1 MNNYLPVLKRSL
13 RTLLAVLSVGFLAS
27 CSWFNKGKDVPV
39 YYGSVD
45 IAPLEIP
52 EGLDQPQFVN
62 PLIVEPRDPNMPA
75 PDQIE
80 LQPPRVA
87 STAGQSDV
95 NAWLSWSAEG
105 VYLQVRDS
113 SDSVIRRLGF
123 AIERSGM
130 NLMDKSAT
138 GAYRFE
144 YYHVRTQE
152 RGFFSKMAFWR
163 DDEPNY
169 SGVYQTAI
177 RADGADTR
185 IYLLQSDGAPAGNSS
200 AEHILAVFMERL
212 G

>member
-1 MNNYLPVLKRSL
+1 VNNYLPVLKRSL

-130 NLMDKSAT
+130 N
-138 GAYRFE
+138 
-144 YYHVRTQE
+144 VRTQE

-185 IYLLQSDGAPAGNSS
+185 IYLLQSDGAPAGNSA